1 MSKKKKG
8 DRVFTIATLSP
19 VIAEFQKLANMPQGD
34 FPWTKMVSQ
43 EEARFIYDMLSAA
56 ETQRNFIPTT
66 AQGKWGAQI
75 LVKLR
80 GTEHLWK
87 PTSAPRSK
95 KLSSRA
101 DLLARRK
108 AKEHLKSLGVELEKA
123 SPSNVELVK
132 MLNIMGEI
140 EHPPTRATAKELLIT
155 WSTAQRTSKSATV
168 RKHPQPAASP
178 PSNPPRST
186 SGSDEA

>member
-8 DRVFTIATLSP
+8 DGVFNIATMSP
-19 VIAEFQKLANMPQGD
+19 VIAEFQKLANMPKAD
-34 FPWTKMVSQ
+34 FTWTKMVSQ

-75 LVKLR
+75 LMKLR

-87 PTSAPRSK
+87 QAPAPKSK
-95 KLSSRA
+95 KLSTRA
-101 DLLARRK
+101 DLVARRK
-108 AKEHLKSLGVELEKA
+108 AKEHLKSQGVVYEKA
-123 SPSNVELVK
+123 SPSDVELVE
-132 MLNIMGEI
+132 MLNSLGEI
-140 EHPPTRATAKELLIT
+140 EQAPTRATAKALLIT
-155 WSTAQRTSKSATV
+155 WSTDRRTSKSATV

-178 PSNPPRST
+178 P
-186 SGSDEA
+186 